1 MIHEDHRAVFRVPPA
16 AGTPPTR
23 MPLGSATAPVD
34 AALPPAGGDRR
45 YLPVMLAL
53 LMSVTIF
60 EGYDVTIFHL
70 CTPDIAHSF
79 RLSDLAVGAIASFV
93 RLGGMM
99 AFFVVM
105 AADRVGRRP
114 VVSATVLCYALFTL
128 LTALSRGLG
137 TFAAFQSLA
146 QLFLSAEFSVAVIM
160 ISEEFPDRWRG
171 RGVAILNLVGLLGV
185 LMGAA
190 LYAPIAGSAWGWRG
204 MYCVG
209 VAPLLMVA
217 VMRRRLRETARFAAI
232 RAVRVPL
239 PFVSAFGGSL
249 RAALG
254 VLGGPYRGRLAL
266 VALLWNSVGMVGAP
280 AVTFFS
286 LYARR
291 DHHWTRAEVGSAVVL
306 AYAIGTLGHLLA
318 GYLLDR
324 VGRRA
329 ATAAFYVT
337 GALGILALFQSASH
351 GAMLAAM
358 VVAVFAFQ
366 GARTATAT
374 YSAELFPT
382 EVRATAYSLTVQ
394 VLGQLA
400 SLLTPF
406 TIGALSRAMGG
417 LGNAVAVVSVGP
429 VIGAALVLLFAP
441 ETRGKSLEELAAD

>member
-1 MIHEDHRAVFRVPPA
+1 MIHEDPRAVTGGAPTAGIAPPA
-16 AGTPPTR
+16 A
-23 MPLGSATAPVD
+23 
-34 AALPPAGGDRR
+34 DRR
-45 YLPVMLAL
+45 YLGVMLAL
-53 LMSVTIF
+53 LMSVTVF

-70 CTPDIAHSF
+70 CTPDIAHTF
-79 RLSDLAVGAIASFV
+79 HLGDLAIGAIASFV
-93 RLGGMM
+93 RLGGML

-105 AADRVGRRP
+105 AADRIGRRP

-137 TFAAFQSLA
+137 SFTTFQSLA

-185 LMGAA
+185 LMGAG
-190 LYAPIAGSAWGWRG
+190 LYSPIAGSAWGWRG
-204 MYCVG
+204 MYFVG
-209 VAPLLMVA
+209 IAPLLLVA
-217 VMRRRLRETARFAAI
+217 AMRRRLRETVRFAAS
-232 RAVRVPL
+232 RAARARL
-239 PFVSAFGGSL
+239 SFAAELRASL
-249 RAALG
+249 RAAAGALG
-254 VLGGPYRGRLAL
+254 RPYRARLIL

-324 VGRRA
+324 VGRRP
-329 ATAAFYVT
+329 ATAAFYVA

-351 GAMLAAM
+351 RAMLAAM

-382 EVRATAYSLTVQ
+382 EIRATSYSLTVQ

-429 VIGAALVLLFAP
+429 VIGAALVMLFAP
-441 ETRGKSLEELAAD
+441 ETRGKSLEELAAAD

>member
-1 MIHEDHRAVFRVPPA
+1 
-16 AGTPPTR
+16 
-23 MPLGSATAPVD
+23 
-34 AALPPAGGDRR
+34 
-45 YLPVMLAL
+45 MLAL

-70 CTPDIAHSF
+70 CTPDIANTFH
-79 RLSDLAVGAIASFV
+79 LDDLAIGALASFV
-93 RLGGMM
+93 RLGGML

-105 AADRVGRRP
+105 VADRIGRRK
-114 VVSATVLCYALFTL
+114 VVSTTVLCYALFTL

-137 TFAAFQSLA
+137 TFTTFQSLA
-146 QLFLSAEFSVAVIM
+146 QLFLSAEFSVAIIM

-190 LYAPIAGSAWGWRG
+190 LYAPIAGSSWGWRG
-204 MYCVG
+204 MYFVG
-209 VAPLLMVA
+209 IAPLLLVA
-217 VMRRRLRETARFAAI
+217 AMRRRLRETARFVAISVGRARRSFAAE
-232 RAVRVPL
+232 VG
-239 PFVSAFGGSL
+239 SSL
-249 RAALG
+249 RSAAGTLA
-254 VLGGPYRGRLAL
+254 GPYRGRLIL

-291 DHHWTRAEVGSAVVL
+291 DHHWTRADVGGAVVL
-306 AYAIGTLGHLLA
+306 AYTIGTMGHLLA

-324 VGRRA
+324 VGRRLT
-329 ATAAFYVT
+329 TAAFYVI
-337 GALGILALFQSASH
+337 GAVGILALFQTGSH
-351 GAMLAAM
+351 HAMLASM

-400 SLLTPF
+400 ALLTPF
-406 TIGALSRAMGG
+406 TIGALSEVVGG

-429 VIGAALVLLFAP
+429 VIGAFLVMWFAP
-441 ETRGKSLEELAAD
+441 ETRGKSLEELAAAG